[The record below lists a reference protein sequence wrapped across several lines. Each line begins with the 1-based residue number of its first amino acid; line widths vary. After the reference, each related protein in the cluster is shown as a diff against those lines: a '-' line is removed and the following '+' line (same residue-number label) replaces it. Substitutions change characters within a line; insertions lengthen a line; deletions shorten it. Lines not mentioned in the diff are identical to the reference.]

1 MIFRRFL
8 QRFRQQQWGAIAT
21 ELVIVII
28 GVFIG
33 IQVSNWNQSRHDA
46 AHARENLQRIEID
59 LVADMTALERRVV
72 FWRQVTEY
80 GNGAIRYAETGQRVD
95 GSAWKTVLSFYQ
107 ASQLYPYVPADTTYQ
122 ELRSAGEL
130 GLFTDAN
137 LRTALADYYVN
148 GAGYAAN
155 FLFRSEPE
163 YRKLV
168 RGHTPTIASAQVWAH
183 CHQSPAPDEQRLI
196 DCDSPMSEA
205 QAQAVLDGYMA
216 DPSLLPEL
224 RFWITNLEVMT
235 DLVSQHRLAAR
246 ALAERLQK
254 EFGA

>member
-1 MIFRRFL
+1 MILRR
-8 QRFRQQQWGAIAT
+8 AIANLRRRDWASVAI
-21 ELVIVII
+21 ELLVVVI

-33 IQVSNWNQSRHDA
+33 LQVDNWNQSRHDA
-46 AHARENLQRIEID
+46 ARARENLQRIETDLAID
-59 LVADMTALERRVV
+59 QTALQRRVV
-72 FWRQVTEY
+72 FWRQVTDY
-80 GNGAIRYAETGQRVD
+80 GHGAIRYAETGQLVD
-95 GSAWKTVLSFYQ
+95 GSAWKTLLSFYQ
-107 ASQLYPYVPADTTYQ
+107 ASQLFPYVPADTTYQ

-130 GLFTDAN
+130 GLFADPD
-137 LRTALADYYVN
+137 LRTALAEYYVN

-155 FLFRSEPE
+155 FLFRLEPE

-183 CHQSPAPDEQRLI
+183 CHQTPAPDQQRLI

-205 QAQAVLDGYMA
+205 QAQAVLDGYLA

-235 DLVSQHRLAAR
+235 ELVSQHQVAAR
-246 ALAERLQK
+246 ALTERLHK

>member
-1 MIFRRFL
+1 MIVGR
-8 QRFRQQQWGAIAT
+8 AIANLRRRDWASVAI
-21 ELVIVII
+21 ELLVVVI

-33 IQVSNWNQSRHDA
+33 LQVDNWNQSRHDA
-46 AHARENLQRIEID
+46 ARARENLQRIETDLAID
-59 LVADMTALERRVV
+59 QAALQRRVV
-72 FWRQVTEY
+72 FWRQVTDY
-80 GNGAIRYAETGQRVD
+80 GHGAIRYAETGQRVD
-95 GSAWKTVLSFYQ
+95 GSAWKTLLSFYQ
-107 ASQLYPYVPADTTYQ
+107 ASQLFPYVPADTTYQ

-130 GLFTDAN
+130 RLFADPD

-155 FLFRSEPE
+155 FLFRLEPE

-183 CHQSPAPDEQRLI
+183 CHQTPAPDQQRLI
-196 DCDSPMSEA
+196 ACDSPMSEA
-205 QAQAVLDGYMA
+205 QAQTVLDGYLA
-216 DPSLLPEL
+216 DPNLLPEL

-235 DLVSQHRLAAR
+235 ELVSQHQVAAR
-246 ALAERLQK
+246 ALAERLHK

>member
-1 MIFRRFL
+1 MILHR
-8 QRFRQQQWGAIAT
+8 AIANLRRRDWASVVI
-21 ELVIVII
+21 ELLVVVI

-33 IQVSNWNQSRHDA
+33 LQVDNWNQARHDT
-46 AHARENLQRIEID
+46 AHARENLQRIAAD
-59 LVADMTALERRVV
+59 LATDQTALQRRVV
-72 FWRQVTEY
+72 FWRQVVDY
-80 GNGAIRYAETGQRVD
+80 GHGAIRYAETGHLVE
-95 GSAWKTVLSFYQ
+95 GSAWKTLLSFYQ
-107 ASQLYPYVPADTTYQ
+107 ASQLFPYVPADTTYQ

-130 GLFTDAN
+130 GLFADPD

-155 FLFRSEPE
+155 FLFRLEPE

-183 CHQSPAPDEQRLI
+183 CHQTPAPDHQLLI

-205 QAQAVLDGYMA
+205 AAQTVLDGYLA
-216 DPSLLPEL
+216 DPRLLPEL

-235 DLVSQHRLAAR
+235 NLVSQHQVAAR
-246 ALAERLQK
+246 ALSERLHK

>member
-1 MIFRRFL
+1 MILRRL
-8 QRFRQQQWGAIAT
+8 SQSLREQNWTAIWI
-21 ELVIVII
+21 EFVLLVA
-28 GVFIG
+28 GVFLG
-33 IQVSNWNQSRHDA
+33 IQVANWNQSRHDE
-46 AHARENLQRIEID
+46 AHARENLQRIETD
-59 LVADMTALERRVV
+59 LATDMTALERRVV
-72 FWRQVTEY
+72 FWRQVSDY
-80 GNGAIRYAETGQRVD
+80 GHGAIRYAETGQLVD

-107 ASQLYPYVPADTTYQ
+107 ASQLFHYVPVDTTYQ

-130 GLFTDAN
+130 GLFTGAN

-168 RGHTPTIASAQVWAH
+168 RGHTPTIGSAQVWAH
-183 CHQSPAPDEQRLI
+183 CHQTPAPDEQRLT

-205 QAQAVLDGYMA
+205 DAQAVLDGYLA

-246 ALAERLQK
+246 ALAERLDK